1 MKLDGATFQSE
12 IEIAKRNSP
21 RAVCVCVCIIAVI
34 FRVPSRGIAIFSQTL
49 PTGMEKGGGNGGEGG
64 RNTRSM
70 ADKLNYLKK
79 SLSLF
84 VPFNRSSISL
94 RSRPAFE

>member
-34 FRVPSRGIAIFSQTL
+34 FRVPSRGIAIFFQTL
-49 PTGMEKGGGNGGEGG
+49 PTGMEKGGGNGGEKHTLYG
-64 RNTRSM
+64 RQVKLFEKVSVSVRS
-70 ADKLNYLKK
+70 
-79 SLSLF
+79 F
-84 VPFNRSSISL
+84 
-94 RSRPAFE
+94 